1 MELRVIDFDILTRNF
16 QPYVDG
22 YKNIESE
29 KRAMLDSIQPVRKE
43 MESIMKSASSILD
56 EVSQQ
61 KSAERFR
68 TLQDSLMKSDN
79 DFKYKLK
86 GLQEDLNTSVFEQL
100 SEIVSV
106 WAKENSINV
115 VMDKMEVIFN
125 TDDIDATEDI
135 LSVVKEKG
143 LFYKVEV
150 IEDEKVEE
158 VEIIDEKVKSGQT
171 FDLIADYAEPLPV
184 KIIAD
189 LLGFPESEEHLLRP
203 WSQAIVKM
211 YEVNPTVQYQ
221 SEAKV
226 AAQEFADYVRAL
238 AESRKK
244 TPGADLISDLAIVE
258 ENGEKLNMHELVA
271 TCVLLLNAG
280 HEASVNAFGNGMVAA
295 LQRPDQTA
303 LLRDNSRGITNTALE
318 EFMRFDAPLHMF
330 ERTATADT
338 EIGGVSIK
346 EGQKIAAL
354 IGSANRDETVFSSP
368 ESMDLTR
375 DPNPH
380 IGFGAGIHFCIGAP
394 LARLEMSVSLPALWE
409 KYPHMQLA
417 GDAIRRPTFV
427 LRGYESVAISA

>member
-1 MELRVIDFDILTRNF
+1 MIDFNDPAFVSNPYPALKELRAA
-16 QPYVDG
+16 G
-22 YKNIESE
+22 
-29 KRAMLDSIQPVRKE
+29 QPVWHEGMQMFLAARH
-43 MESIMKSASSILD
+43 SDANDVFRNKSLGRIFTEKSPEFEWEIFNWLHADSILD
-56 EVSQQ
+56 SEPPKHTRLRSLVAKAFNRQ
-61 KSAERFR
+61 KIEGMRPAVERI
-68 TLQDSLMKSDN
+68 T
-79 DFKYKLK
+79 
-86 GLQEDLNTSVFEQL
+86 EQL
-100 SEIVSV
+100 LDV
-106 WAKENSINV
+106 
-115 VMDKMEVIFN
+115 
-125 TDDIDATEDI
+125 
-135 LSVVKEKG
+135 
-143 LFYKVEV
+143 
-150 IEDEKVEE
+150 
-158 VEIIDEKVKSGQT
+158 IDEKIKSGQT

-211 YEVNPTVQYQ
+211 YEVNPTAQYQ
-221 SEAKV
+221 HEAKV
-226 AAQEFADYVRAL
+226 AAQEFADYVRDL

-295 LQRPDQTA
+295 LQRPDQAT
-303 LLRDNSRGITNTALE
+303 LLRENPRGITDTALE

-338 EIGGVSIK
+338 ELGGVSIK

>member
-1 MELRVIDFDILTRNF
+1 MIDFTDPAFVSNPYPALKELRAA
-16 QPYVDG
+16 G
-22 YKNIESE
+22 
-29 KRAMLDSIQPVRKE
+29 QPVWHEGMQMFLAARHGDANDVFRN
-43 MESIMKSASSILD
+43 KSLGRIFTEKSPEFEWEIFNWLHADSILD
-56 EVSQQ
+56 SEPPKHTRLRSLVAKAFNRQ
-61 KSAERFR
+61 KIEGMRPAVERI
-68 TLQDSLMKSDN
+68 T
-79 DFKYKLK
+79 
-86 GLQEDLNTSVFEQL
+86 EQL
-100 SEIVSV
+100 L
-106 WAKENSINV
+106 
-115 VMDKMEVIFN
+115 
-125 TDDIDATEDI
+125 DA
-135 LSVVKEKG
+135 
-143 LFYKVEV
+143 
-150 IEDEKVEE
+150 
-158 VEIIDEKVKSGQT
+158 IDEKVKTGQT

-368 ESMDLTR
+368 ELMDLTR

-427 LRGYESVAISA
+427 LRGYESVAISV